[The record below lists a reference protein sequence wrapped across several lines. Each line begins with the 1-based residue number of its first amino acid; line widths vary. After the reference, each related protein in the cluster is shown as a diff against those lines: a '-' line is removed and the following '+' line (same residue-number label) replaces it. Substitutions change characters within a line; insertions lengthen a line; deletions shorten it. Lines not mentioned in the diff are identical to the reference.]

1 MKKGTRTATV
11 AREPKL
17 KTAAEDT
24 RRADLR
30 RVCESLWQTYYATA
44 AGDVTEL
51 QQLIDPHALTKATQ
65 GEKSLRYRHCARA
78 KAALDTL
85 VSAHS
90 TYITPAGQ
98 RWFALKTRKKVKEH
112 SGRKTSL
119 MDWYTQ
125 ATEVMTDELS
135 ETNFYNVLMEVYHD
149 RCLGGTGCMFIG
161 GSDELPLHFQ
171 HVPLGNFAIADDCY
185 GHVNTLVRRERMT
198 AAQAVEEWGI
208 DAVPEVVR
216 ADYEDAGK
224 RYDDASKRTY
234 LHLVRP
240 RTGAVMKGLER
251 VPYEMR
257 EFEGFYLLE
266 DDYTIIKEEGYFEF
280 PYMVTRFMRGNE
292 SPYGVAPGVAVIPTI
307 RQLMKLERL
316 QDVLAEKAAF
326 PSILQ
331 LASQNRQID
340 TRAGGITT
348 VSLQEAQ
355 AGYPREWGSA
365 GRYDIGLE
373 RIRDKEEQI
382 RQAYFADMLNAMS
395 QIERQMTA
403 TEVNAREAEKVLAFS
418 PSFHLFISDFQ
429 VAARRILSILYRKNK
444 LPQAG
449 KDNDLFVRSLD
460 GKREWMMNPKV
471 CFLGK
476 IAQAIERVQRRG
488 IEDVLQT
495 IITYTQATGDP
506 SMLES
511 LNPRM
516 IGRYIVES
524 SGAPADII
532 KSDAELDELDKK
544 KLEAQQ
550 AAEEQQDAMV
560 AADVL
565 QKAGGAAAAV
575 QKGGRAA

>member
-1 MKKGTRTATV
+1 MRPGGQRTTGSPL
-11 AREPKL
+11 RD
-17 KTAAEDT
+17 TAHGQES
-24 RRADLR
+24 RRGELR
-30 RVCESLWQTYYATA
+30 RVCDSLWQTWLSTA
-44 AGDVTEL
+44 AGDVYEL
-51 QQLIDPHALTKATQ
+51 QRLIDPHALTKATY
-65 GEKSLRYRHCARA
+65 GEQSSRYRHCARA

-98 RWFALKTRKKVKEH
+98 RWFALKTRKKVQEH
-112 SGRKTSL
+112 SGRKSSL

-135 ETNFYNVLMEVYHD
+135 ETNFYNTLMEVYND
-149 RCLGGTGCMFIG
+149 RVLGGTGCCFIG
-161 GSDELPLHFQ
+161 GNDELPLHFV
-171 HVPLGNFAIADDCY
+171 HVPLGNFAIAEDCY
-185 GHVNTLVRRERMT
+185 GHVNTLVRRFRWT
-198 AAQAVEEWGI
+198 AAQAAEAWGVE
-208 DAVPEVVR
+208 ALPEVVR
-216 ADYEDAGK
+216 QDYLDPAR
-224 RYDDASKRTY
+224 RYDEASKRDY

-240 RTGAVMKGLER
+240 RSGMVTRGLDR
-251 VPYEMR
+251 VPYELR
-257 EFEGFYLLE
+257 EFEGFYILE
-266 DDYTIIKEEGYFEF
+266 DDFSIIKEEGYFEF
-280 PYMVTRFMRGNE
+280 PYLVTRFMRGNE

-316 QDVLAEKAAF
+316 QDVMAEKAAF

-355 AGYPREWGSA
+355 AGYPREWGSS

-429 VAARRILSILYRKNK
+429 VAARRILSILYRKGK

-449 KDNDLFVRSLD
+449 KDNDLFIRSAD
-460 GKREWMMNPKV
+460 GREWMMNPRV

-495 IITYTQATGDP
+495 IISYTQSTGDS

-532 KSDAELDELDKK
+532 KSDAELAVLDEQKAAMMA
-544 KLEAQQ
+544 AQQ
-550 AAEEQQDAMV
+550 EQQDAV
-560 AADVL
+560 AAAEVL
-565 QKAGGAAAAV
+565 SKAGGVAGKMQRGGAA
-575 QKGGRAA
+575 

>member
-1 MKKGTRTATV
+1 MRPSGQRAAGSPLRDTAPGRD
-11 AREPKL
+11 ARRGE
-17 KTAAEDT
+17 
-24 RRADLR
+24 LR
-30 RVCESLWQTYYATA
+30 RVCDSLWQTWLSTA
-44 AGDVTEL
+44 AGDVYEL
-51 QQLIDPHALTKATQ
+51 QRLIDPHALTKATY
-65 GEKSLRYRHCARA
+65 GEQSSRYRHCARA

-98 RWFALKTRKKVKEH
+98 RWFALKTRKKVQEH
-112 SGRKTSL
+112 SGRKSSL

-135 ETNFYNVLMEVYHD
+135 ETNFYNTLMEVYND
-149 RCLGGTGCMFIG
+149 RVLGGTGGCFIG
-161 GSDELPLHFQ
+161 GNDELPLHFV
-171 HVPLGNFAIADDCY
+171 HVPLGNFAIAEDCY
-185 GHVNTLVRRERMT
+185 GHVNTLVRRFRWT
-198 AAQAVEEWGI
+198 AAQAAEAWGV
-208 DAVPEVVR
+208 DALPEVVR
-216 ADYEDAGK
+216 QDYVDPAR
-224 RYDDASKRTY
+224 RYDEASKRAY

-240 RTGAVMKGLER
+240 RSGMVTRGLDR
-251 VPYEMR
+251 VPYELR
-257 EFEGFYLLE
+257 EFEGFYILE
-266 DDYTIIKEEGYFEF
+266 DDFSIIKEEGYFEF
-280 PYMVTRFMRGNE
+280 PYLVTRFMRGNE

-316 QDVLAEKAAF
+316 QDVMAEKAAF

-355 AGYPREWGSA
+355 AGYPREWGSS

-418 PSFHLFISDFQ
+418 PSFHLFIADFQ
-429 VAARRILSILYRKNK
+429 VAARRILSILYRKGK

-449 KDNDLFVRSLD
+449 ADNDLFIRSAD
-460 GKREWMMNPKV
+460 GREWMMNPRV

-495 IITYTQATGDP
+495 IISYTQATGDS

-532 KSDAELDELDKK
+532 KSDAELAVLDEQKAAMMA
-544 KLEAQQ
+544 AQQ
-550 AAEEQQDAMV
+550 EQQDAV
-560 AADVL
+560 AAAEVL
-565 QKAGGAAAAV
+565 SKAGGVAGKMQRGGAA
-575 QKGGRAA
+575 